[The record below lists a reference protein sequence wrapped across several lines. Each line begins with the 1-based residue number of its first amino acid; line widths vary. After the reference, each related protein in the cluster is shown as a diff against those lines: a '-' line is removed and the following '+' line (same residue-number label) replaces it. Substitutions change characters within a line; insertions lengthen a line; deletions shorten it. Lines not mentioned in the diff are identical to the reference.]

1 MSRAHPADERRF
13 ATWPFNWALIRHSPG
28 IYAVHCVFHILFLA
42 APVALGLIEKSVFD
56 TITGA
61 APARI
66 GVWALVALYV
76 SVGIARLAVSFADIW
91 GGVTFLY
98 TVGAMLRQNMLA
110 SLLRRPGALPLPV
123 TSGEAISRY
132 RTDVAEV
139 ADFPTWLPHVAG
151 YGLAFVLAVVIMIQI
166 APTMTLIIF
175 LPLFGVTAITRLMW
189 GRFLQAQAEERVSED
204 QVTGFLGELFGAVQA
219 IKVAGAEDGA
229 VAHFDSLNQTRGRA
243 ATRIHVLWDLL
254 ALFPDIT
261 TTLGMGVVVLLSG
274 QALRAGSFTVGDFA
288 LFIYYMRFTT
298 ELPALLGTFAGDY
311 NQQAVSIKRLIE
323 LVPDEPPAALVAPTS
338 QQPTT
343 GERFALSHT
352 AVHTSALAS
361 ADALETLETHGLTY
375 HYPGSN
381 AGIRA
386 VDLSLR
392 RGTFTVIT
400 GRIGSG
406 KTTLLRVLLGLLPAE
421 TGEICWNGRLVVD
434 PAHFFRAPRSA
445 YTPQVPRL
453 FSDTLRENILLGLP
467 EHQANLPGAIS
478 QAVLEQDVGALEHGL
493 DTLVGPR
500 GVRLSGGQVQRA
512 AAARMF
518 ARQPE
523 LLVFDD
529 LSSALDVETERVL
542 WERINQTM
550 NDERGT
556 MNKRN
561 LSSVIAHRSSFTIL
575 AVSHRRAA
583 LRRADQII
591 VLKDGQIEA
600 TGQLD
605 ALLATSEELRRLW
618 FSEPDIESSPDPLFI
633 TKRGDS

>member
-1 MSRAHPADERRF
+1 MKLRMKNEELRMADERRF
-13 ATWPFNWALIRHSPG
+13 ATWPFNWALIRHSPL
-28 IYAVHCVFHILFLA
+28 IYAVHCAFHMLFLA

-61 APARI
+61 APARL

-76 SVGIARLAVSFADIW
+76 SVGVARLATSFADIW
-91 GGVTFLY
+91 GDVTFRY
-98 TVGAMLRQNMLA
+98 SVGAMLRHNMLA
-110 SLLRRPGALPLPV
+110 SLLRRAGAVPLPV

-139 ADFPTWLPHVAG
+139 ADFPTWLPHVGG

-166 APTMTLIIF
+166 DPTITLVIF

-189 GRFLQAQAEERVSED
+189 ARFLKAQEEERISED
-204 QVTGFLGELFGAVQA
+204 RVTGFLGELFGAVQA

-229 VAHFDSLNQTRGRA
+229 VAHFDSLNQARGRA

-254 ALFPDIT
+254 ALFPHIMAI
-261 TTLGMGVVVLLSG
+261 LGVGVVVLLSG
-274 QALRAGSFTVGDFA
+274 QAIRAGTFTVGDFA

-323 LVPDEPPAALVAPTS
+323 LVPDEPPAALVETSNQRPAIAPPS
-338 QQPTT
+338 SD
-343 GERFALSHT
+343 G
-352 AVHTSALAS
+352 
-361 ADALETLETHGLTY
+361 LETLETHGLTY
-375 HYPGSN
+375 HYPGSI
-381 AGIRA
+381 AGIRDI
-386 VDLSLR
+386 DLTLR
-392 RGTFTVIT
+392 PGSFTVIT

-421 TGEICWNGRLVVD
+421 MGEIRWNGEPVTD
-434 PAHFFRAPRSA
+434 PTGFFRAPRSA

-467 EHQANLPGAIS
+467 EAHADLSSAIH
-478 QAVLEQDVGALEHGL
+478 QAVLEQDVAALEYGL

-518 ARQPE
+518 VRTPE

-529 LSSALDVETERVL
+529 LSSALDVETERAL
-542 WERINQTM
+542 WDRIENAKLRIE
-550 NDERGT
+550 ND
-556 MNKRN
+556 
-561 LSSVIAHRSSFTIL
+561 SSNGPFSILNSQFSIL

-591 VLKDGQIEA
+591 VLKDGRIEA
-600 TGQLD
+600 VGTLD
-605 ALLATSEELRRLW
+605 ALLATSEEMRRLW
-618 FSEPDIESSPDPLFI
+618 FSEPEAEAGQDTLFI
-633 TKRGDS
+633 AKREDES